1 VNKEDQDQKDT
12 LNLALQASDT
22 ELINQK
28 SILRRNMNVKIL
40 NELLRRWRES
50 SNETFRSEL
59 FQIFAD
65 IKDQE
70 ALPSILETLRME
82 NRIDRKNEVI
92 SLLWMSSLDA
102 SEHLVDLVN
111 VALKGNY
118 MTVVEVST
126 VIESFDNEFGEDEV
140 MEAMYQID
148 EKLLEVDNPELAALL
163 VNLKEVINNLNVT

>member
-1 VNKEDQDQKDT
+1 
-12 LNLALQASDT
+12 
-22 ELINQK
+22 
-28 SILRRNMNVKIL
+28 MNVKIL
-40 NELLRRWRES
+40 NELLKRWRES
-50 SNETFRSEL
+50 SHETFRSEL

-70 ALPSILETLRME
+70 ALPSILDALKLE

-92 SLLWMSSLDA
+92 SILWMSSLDA

-126 VIESFDNEFGEDEV
+126 VIESFDSEFGEDEV

-163 VNLKEVINNLNVT
+163 TNLKEVINNLNVT